1 MKKSMKSIFGVIVV
15 FAVFINVSL
24 QANDTIENEKYIT
37 AYIIGDKFA
46 GGWEYIVEGA
56 PEGYEKGFMLVVNQ
70 NGIYKVQLQIGGSTL
85 MGKNVIAKGGKLNF
99 SIDVKN
105 EKVAVALVMKGS
117 KFTGTSTSSQGVFNV
132 MGAKTIS
139 AE

>member
-1 MKKSMKSIFGVIVV
+1 MKKSIKSIFGVLAL
-15 FAVFINVSL
+15 FTFFISSPL
-24 QANDTIENEKYIT
+24 QANNTVGNGECVVVYT
-37 AYIIGDKFA
+37 IGDKFA

-56 PEGYEKGFMLVVNQ
+56 PEGFEKGFMLIVNQ
-70 NGIYKVQLQIGGSTL
+70 NGAYKVQLQMGGSIF
-85 MGKNVIAKGGKLNF
+85 MGESVVAKGSKLNF
-99 SIDVKN
+99 SVDVEG
-105 EKVAVALVMKGS
+105 EKVVVALMMKRS